1 MLIDE
6 HYRNILSRAREIGER
21 LLNHRGLRSVI
32 DDKEV
37 LLSVRGLCDMLHSR
51 VNVCIRSG
59 IGAPPT
65 PTPASKSP
73 VTESYK
79 DVRSSLSFA

>member
-6 HYRNILSRAREIGER
+6 YYRNILSRASEIGER

-51 VNVCIRSG
+51 VNV
-59 IGAPPT
+59 
-65 PTPASKSP
+65 
-73 VTESYK
+73 
-79 DVRSSLSFA
+79 